1 MVSPGKF
8 IKALSLLLVIGT
20 SLSAA
25 PQIGESTS
33 NLSRKQ
39 LSKIQSDLVE
49 QIRAGKQ
56 WKAEQDIIGQ
66 CKEVSTKYGED
77 SHEHAQMLFIQAVT
91 YGAMRNMKAATAALS
106 RASDIPGKTHQ
117 AKKDRLTYLMNLGD
131 FLILTDE
138 RDEAEKVLRTSLKQ
152 REEFYGKDHSGYA
165 FGQEAL
171 AKVLIAKG
179 MFDEAV
185 TLCEGA
191 IKIESKNGNPHFA
204 EDVSTMAYA
213 LAGVKP
219 DSNLW
224 PLFEK
229 LSPELRTRA
238 INYSQVLIHE
248 MDPKFSL
255 KVFQSL
261 SSNLNKFSSSRP
273 NDKVDVLVSVANTA
287 FESGEPAIRISAFEE
302 VLKLLPPTSPSI
314 TDIHLALS
322 VAHENN
328 DQPELVEP
336 SYESAVKHAEKI
348 DDQNKLAES
357 LREFGIWL
365 GNEKMDANQADMIH
379 KRSVTVAS
387 KLDDLTHGHALC
399 AYGVFL
405 QHGSKHEPAAK
416 LLKKAIDLLPEGHP
430 YLFTARNHLPYA
442 QRGEKCKCGESAE
455 QVTLEMINEMMAR
468 RLPEDLFD
476 EVILGQSGVFEVK
489 TKRKPTDEEAKLIR
503 RALENAKLKMRGDR

>member
-1 MVSPGKF
+1 MC
-8 IKALSLLLVIGT
+8 
-20 SLSAA
+20 
-25 PQIGESTS
+25 
-33 NLSRKQ
+33 
-39 LSKIQSDLVE
+39 
-49 QIRAGKQ
+49 IR
-56 WKAEQDIIGQ
+56 
-66 CKEVSTKYGED
+66 D
-77 SHEHAQMLFIQAVT
+77 S
-91 YGAMRNMKAATAALS
+91 
-106 RASDIPGKTHQ
+106 
-117 AKKDRLTYLMNLGD
+117 
-131 FLILTDE
+131 
-138 RDEAEKVLRTSLKQ
+138 
-152 REEFYGKDHSGYA
+152 
-165 FGQEAL
+165 
-171 AKVLIAKG
+171 
-179 MFDEAV
+179 
-185 TLCEGA
+185 
-191 IKIESKNGNPHFA
+191 
-204 EDVSTMAYA
+204 
-213 LAGVKP
+213 
-219 DSNLW
+219 SNLW

-248 MDPKFSL
+248 MAPKFSL

-261 SSNLNKFSSSRP
+261 SSNLNKFPSSRP

-476 EVILGQSGVFEVK
+476 KVILGQSGVFEVK
-489 TKRKPTDEEAKLIR
+489 TKRKPTDEEAKLIH